1 MPVDLQ
7 EVRLRIASRQ
17 PISVEE
23 THALFEDAGLFLGR
37 RVIRTASG
45 FIIILA
51 PPPRQG
57 QLQQDEQL
65 FPRIEITEHA
75 IRGIGVRGNREAQQ
89 QMALMANL
97 RWGQGATVR
106 VKGNRHLRQACR
118 EAGLIVVNNNPHARA
133 WRAITSRLSPARPP
147 AMAPPPAP
155 PQPQAI

>member
-7 EVRLRIASRQ
+7 EVRLRVASRQ

-23 THALFEDAGLFLGR
+23 TQALFEDAGLFLGR
-37 RVIRTASG
+37 QVIRTASG
-45 FIIILA
+45 FIIILG
-51 PPPRQG
+51 PQVQPG
-57 QLQQDEQL
+57 QQQQNQQL
-65 FPRIEITEHA
+65 PRIEITEHA
-75 IRGIGVRGNREAQQ
+75 IRGFGVRGNREACQ

-118 EAGLIVVNNNPHARA
+118 EAGLIVINNNPHARA
-133 WRAITSRLSPARPP
+133 WRATTSRLSPARPP
-147 AMAPPPAP
+147 AMAPPRAQ